1 MIGGVV
7 GDLITNMKDAV
18 CQGMSEFFANAFHNF
33 INWIVSFLIK
43 NSYPLCL
50 TAFVIAIILYIGGYK
65 KSGKYASL
73 SLVVYFI
80 LQAIA
85 PCFMI
90 G

>member
-1 MIGGVV
+1 MIGGYV
-7 GDLITNMKDAV
+7 GELLDKMKDAV

-33 INWIVSFLIK
+33 INWIVNFFIK

-50 TAFVIAIILYIGGYK
+50 TAFIIAIILYIGGNK
-65 KSGKYASL
+65 KSGKYASI

-85 PCFMI
+85 PCFR
-90 G
+90 